1 MRCAQ
6 PAVPVGTVAA
16 AAAAALVPVDRC
28 RLKVCNAFCVSCVLV
43 AAVVVVVLLMP
54 CKNHRRI
61 SRAPDM
67 TFGLHFELLIYACA
81 GQASCASGI

>member
-1 MRCAQ
+1 MRCAR

-28 RLKVCNAFCVSCVLV
+28 RLKVCNAFCALLV